1 MTLSDY
7 IEVFNDGG
15 FDNTLKSVFNRVGNF
30 LRVVAKKGK
39 QDEINLD
46 MLGYG
51 DIKDNDNLFEFLS
64 QYGYL
69 SNASYD
75 DFDDVLKNYYL
86 EYWINKDP
94 NAALTYICNN
104 PLSDVEIRSD
114 GFWLRLRDRE
124 ELADFYDSGGRD
136 GSPRGLAKE
145 AFGEGGLDFDRY
157 WDTTDDVY
165 GDVIEE
171 LDESNIQHLANYIL
185 KMIGNQDLNVEDYE
199 SDFLH
204 ELADIQARGEFFQ
217 ITSEN
222 VYDLIKDSEAMKEL
236 MKGELSDLKSEL
248 YSIHSNAYNSA
259 YESEVYELIYDGLDE
274 FFASK
279 IDEQQ
284 VKKGD
289 KISYVSYIKIR
300 DFQSNIMDFILQN
313 QGYGTSDSLLEYWG
327 DYTGVM
333 KKLIDDGVI
342 DGIDFRIPD
351 YADWTLTTK
360 YINEF
365 FTDYI

>member
-1 MTLSDY
+1 MTINDY
-7 IEVFNDGG
+7 IEIFNDRG
-15 FDNTLKSVFNRVGNF
+15 FDNTLKSVFNKVGNF
-30 LRVVAKKGK
+30 LRVVTKKGK
-39 QDEINLD
+39 QDEINLG
-46 MLGYG
+46 MLDYA
-51 DIKDNDNLFEFLS
+51 DIKDNDNLLEFLN
-64 QYGYL
+64 QHGYL

-86 EYWINKDP
+86 EYWINEDS
-94 NAALTYICNN
+94 AEALNYICDDL
-104 PLSDVEIRSD
+104 LSDVEVRPD

-136 GSPRGLAKE
+136 GSPRDLAKE
-145 AFGEGGLDFDRY
+145 AFSEDGLDFDRY

-165 GDVIEE
+165 GDVIDE
-171 LDESNIQHLANYIL
+171 LDESNIQNLANYIL
-185 KMIGNQDLNVEDYE
+185 KMIGNQDLNVENYE

-204 ELADIQARGEFFQ
+204 ELAEIQARGEFFQ

-300 DFQSNIMDFILQN
+300 DFQSNMMDFILQN
-313 QGYGTSDSLLEYWG
+313 KGYGTLDSLLEYWG
-327 DYTGVM
+327 SYTGIM
-333 KKLIDDGVI
+333 KDMIDNDVI

-351 YADWTLTTK
+351 YADWDLTRK